1 MRTASANSETKRARE
16 PMPDNVG
23 QAELISQGEY
33 GKFLK
38 AIPKIDRVIF
48 APERKQRPKLAY
60 QIPFPRIGFILSGK
74 LEQTIGDK
82 LGRPTQISQTSSMA
96 LFVPANGWNDPQWS
110 DSEVEMLDLLFGKQ
124 RVGIS
129 LSRWDGE
136 KQSCIAKFDLPRRG
150 PRSGTFILNALNEL
164 VMRPQDK
171 STPVYL
177 VRALVAH
184 VQDLMNIQVTAT
196 SRSSALA
203 QAIKEHIED
212 HFSEHLSRES
222 VAYAFSI
229 TPNYLSHLFQK
240 EFQTSFNEYLNL
252 VRLEQAKHLLRNYGM
267 TIKEVATSCGFTD
280 SNYFCRLF
288 RQKTDRSPS
297 EYRMQ
302 YRSQPKPG

>member
-1 MRTASANSETKRARE
+1 
-16 PMPDNVG
+16 MPLVSND
-23 QAELISQGEY
+23 QIDLTMQEEY
-33 GKFLK
+33 SKFLK
-38 AIPKIDRVIF
+38 TIPKIDQVIF
-48 APERKQRPKLAY
+48 APERDQRPKLAY
-60 QIPFPRIGFILSGK
+60 QIPFPRVGFILSGK

-82 LGRPTQISQTSSMA
+82 LGRTIQITQSSSTA
-96 LFVPANGWNDPQWS
+96 LYVPSNGWNDPQWS
-110 DSEVEMLDLLFGKQ
+110 DGEVEMLDLLFGKQ

-129 LSRWDGE
+129 ISRWDGHE
-136 KQSCIAKFDLPRRG
+136 QSSITKFDLPRRG

-177 VRALVAH
+177 IRALVAH
-184 VQDLMNIQVTAT
+184 VQDLMNIQVTVT

-203 QAIKEHIED
+203 QAIKEHIEEN
-212 HFSEHLSRES
+212 FSEHLSRES

-240 EFQTSFNEYLNL
+240 EFQTSFNEYLNQ

-267 TIKEVATSCGFTD
+267 TIKEVANSSGFAD

-302 YRSQPKPG
+302 YRSQPKFN